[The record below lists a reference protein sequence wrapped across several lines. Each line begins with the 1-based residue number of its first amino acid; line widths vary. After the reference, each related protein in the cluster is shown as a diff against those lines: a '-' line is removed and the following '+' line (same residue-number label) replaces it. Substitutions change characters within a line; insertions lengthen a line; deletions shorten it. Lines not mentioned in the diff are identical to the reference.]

1 MFSRM
6 EEEKKTPSVRTLFY
20 VSFLWMR
27 RRKNSFGCQII
38 FCLLSMVK
46 EEKKLILL
54 EHYFLYDFYDAGAK
68 KSHSVIKLFFWS
80 SLWWTKRKNSF
91 GYNIIFSLLSIM
103 EQEKKLIL
111 LQLSFLYV
119 VYDEGIEK
127 TRSVVSLF
135 FVSSLSWTEK
145 KIHFVITLF
154 FVCFLW
160 PSNRKNSFCC
170 NIISC
175 MLSMLQQEKNLMLLQ
190 HCFFYV
196 VYDGAREKTHSLTTL
211 FFLCYLWWSKRKN
224 SFCCNIIFC
233 ILSLMEQEK
242 KAILLKHYFLYVF

>member
-1 MFSRM
+1 MLSMMKQQKKLILLQPYFFYVIYDGAKEKTHSVVTLFFLSCLWWSKRKKPFCSNIIFCMFSRM

-27 RRKNSFGCQII
+27 RRKNWFGCQII
-38 FCLLSMVK
+38 FYLLSMMK

-145 KIHFVITLF
+145 K
-154 FVCFLW
+154 
-160 PSNRKNSFCC
+160 NSFCY
-170 NIISC
+170 N
-175 MLSMLQQEKNLMLLQ
+175 
-190 HCFFYV
+190 V
-196 VYDGAREKTHSLTTL
+196 
-211 FFLCYLWWSKRKN
+211 
-224 SFCCNIIFC
+224 IFC
-233 ILSLMEQEK
+233 MFSMTEQQK
-242 KAILLKHYFLYVF
+242 KLILL